1 MKQVRKFLAGIC
13 AILFIASGITA
24 LFLFNIE
31 RQAFSIATYQQAFEQ
46 QNLYQHMP
54 EVLADAL
61 HTSIAENINA
71 DPYLKALTVQDWQ
84 TTILDLLPPEQL
96 KTFTN
101 EALASV
107 FDYLNNKT
115 NSVEI
120 SLLPLKNQLAGPAGV
135 DLVKQILKAQPDC
148 TANQL
153 LQMGLGLLGG
163 DIKLC
168 NPPAEAMSLITPL
181 INAQL
186 QSMTVTIPNEV
197 TLIADARTNNTND
210 PRIKLN
216 RVRALMKVSPFFP
229 LFFLFGL
236 SVFAIRSLMDWLKW
250 WGYPFLITGVISSL
264 LAYVGSP
271 IFSWLIQRIL
281 QKKVAGFL
289 PPVLFSAMLET
300 LNAVTSQILKPVVFE
315 GLGMAFLGLGMVVAA
330 MLYKMR
336 QIKRIRVVGA

>member
-1 MKQVRKFLAGIC
+1 MEQLRKFLAAIC
-13 AILFIASGITA
+13 AILFIGSGVTA
-24 LFLFNIE
+24 LLLFNIE

-84 TTILDLLPPEQL
+84 TTILALLPPDQL

-115 NSVEI
+115 NSVTI

-148 TANQL
+148 TANEL

-168 NPPAEAMSLITPL
+168 NPPAEAMGLITPL

-186 QSMTVTIPNEV
+186 QSMTVTIPDQV
-197 TLIADARTNNTND
+197 TLIADARANNTND
-210 PRIKLN
+210 ARIKLN
-216 RVRALMKVSPFFP
+216 RVRALMKISPFFP
-229 LFFLFGL
+229 LLFLFGL

-250 WGYPFLITGVISSL
+250 WGYPFLITGAISSL
-264 LAYVGSP
+264 LAYIGSP
-271 IFSWLIQRIL
+271 IFSWIVQRIL
-281 QKKVAGFL
+281 QKQVAGFL
-289 PPVLFSAMLET
+289 PPVLFSLLMET
-300 LNAVTSQILKPVVFE
+300 VNGVASQILKPVVFE
-315 GLGMAFLGLGMVVAA
+315 GLGVAILGLGMIATAA
-330 MLYKMR
+330 LYKMSGS
-336 QIKRIRVVGA
+336 K